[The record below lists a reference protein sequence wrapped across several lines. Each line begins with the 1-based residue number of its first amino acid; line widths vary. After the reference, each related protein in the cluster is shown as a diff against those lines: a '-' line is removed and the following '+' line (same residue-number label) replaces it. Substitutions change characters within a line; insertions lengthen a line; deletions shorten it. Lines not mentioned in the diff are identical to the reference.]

1 MSSSNDTASSDSTGM
16 PSTEMASNPVTA
28 TVPLPEI
35 VGRYRVREELASG
48 GFGVVHRGEHVE
60 LGHQAAIKI
69 LHAELASNDTLVRR
83 FEREVEVMRLV
94 NHPAIVEVLEVG
106 RLEDGRPFF
115 VMELLQG
122 VTLQQHLRARGR
134 LPVDEVLGILEPL
147 CDALGAAHQKSVIHR
162 DIKPSNVFLSVRDGG
177 RRVVL
182 LDFGVAKLLDAAGPG
197 LTASR
202 HAVGTFACMAPEQL
216 LCGAVDARTD
226 VYALGVLAYRM
237 LTGYPPF
244 DNAPY
249 LVMHHMH
256 LHARPPR
263 PSSRAP
269 VNPAFDEVILRALA
283 KAPAARHATVAELLK
298 ELRFAA
304 ERGRTSG
311 RPHADIP
318 ADGCSPCGSRR
329 GWRARCRRT
338 PTSSSARSRAWCR
351 S

>member
-1 MSSSNDTASSDSTGM
+1 
-16 PSTEMASNPVTA
+16 
-28 TVPLPEI
+28 
-35 VGRYRVREELASG
+35 
-48 GFGVVHRGEHVE
+48 
-60 LGHQAAIKI
+60 
-69 LHAELASNDTLVRR
+69 
-83 FEREVEVMRLV
+83 MRLV
-94 NHPAIVEVLEVG
+94 DHPAIVEVLEVG
-106 RLEDGRPFF
+106 RFEDGRPFF

-134 LPVDEVLGILEPL
+134 LPVDEVLEILEPL
-147 CDALGAAHQKSVIHR
+147 CDALGAAHQKSVIHC
-162 DIKPSNVFLSVRDGG
+162 DIKPSNVFLSVRDGR

-182 LDFGVAKLLDAAGPG
+182 LDFGLAKLLDATGPN
-197 LTASR
+197 
-202 HAVGTFACMAPEQL
+202 
-216 LCGAVDARTD
+216 GAVDARTD